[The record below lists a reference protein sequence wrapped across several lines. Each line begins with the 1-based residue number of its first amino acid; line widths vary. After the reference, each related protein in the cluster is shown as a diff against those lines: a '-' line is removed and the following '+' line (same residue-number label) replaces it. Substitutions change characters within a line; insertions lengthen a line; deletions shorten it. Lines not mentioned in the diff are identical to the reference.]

1 MTTPTPTAVVV
12 VHGGA
17 GGLTDELRE
26 NEAEYRA
33 AIEHALDAGAQ
44 ALKGGGGAVE
54 AVCAAVMEME
64 SFPLFNAGH
73 GSALCADGS
82 VEISASV
89 MRGSDRAAGAVA
101 LMTRTRH
108 PVAAAAALLGDAEV
122 LLAGDSAEAPRRGQR
137 PRAAAIQRTS
147 SPSGSGDGWPTASQ
161 TRRADGRRGL
171 PRRNGLLAAATSTGG
186 LHGQRPGR
194 VGDSPLIGAGTWADG
209 HVAVSCTGKGE
220 AFIRAGAA
228 RLVAALVEH
237 GSHARGGGAGGDGRG
252 GGVCRR
258 GWADRG
264 RRRRQR
270 DHADVD
276 RSDAPRGLA
285 GGGGADRERAVTA
298 WAGDRGGRVRA
309 VTAWWAGG
317 QGRPRACRDRVV
329 GGGQG
334 RPRACR
340 DRVVGGTGAAACVP

>member
-26 NEAEYRA
+26 YEAEYRA

-82 VEISASV
+82 VEMSASV

-122 LLAGDSAEAPRRGQR
+122 LLAGDSAEAH
-137 PRAAAIQRTS
+137 AAANGLEQLDPEDFVTERQRRRLAES
-147 SPSGSGDGWPTASQ
+147 VQ
-161 TRRADGRRGL
+161 TGGQTVGAVCLDET
-171 PRRNGLLAAATSTGG
+171 GLLAAATSTGG

-237 GSHARGGGAGGDGRG
+237 GHTLEAAAQAAMAAVAECAGEGGLIAVDAGGNVTMPMSTG
-252 GGVCRR
+252 
-258 GWADRG
+258 AM
-264 RRRRQR
+264 
-270 DHADVD
+270 
-276 RSDAPRGLA
+276 PRGVWRA
-285 GGGGADRERAVTA
+285 GEGPTA
-298 WAGDRGGRVRA
+298 S
-309 VTAWWAGG
+309 
-317 QGRPRACRDRVV
+317 
-329 GGGQG
+329 
-334 RPRACR
+334 
-340 DRVVGGTGAAACVP
+340 VP